1 MSRIAAFI
9 MLLLTAL
16 LGVGL
21 AYVMGV
27 AGILGFYVAGL
38 GDFLQALPRRAFSQL
53 DVFALM
59 AMPLFVLVG
68 ELMNRGGITRSLI
81 NLASLVVGRSR
92 GGLGHVNVAS
102 SVFFAGV
109 SGSAMADAAALSST
123 LVPAMKENG
132 YSGVYAGA
140 ITAASSVIGPLI
152 PPSIILIF
160 YGAIMNVDVA
170 ALFAASI
177 VPGLLLSLALFA
189 ANAIFAR
196 LHNHPSL
203 NERPPFFRTVRK
215 AGPAMLLPFIII
227 AGIVFGVVTPTEAA
241 ALAVVT
247 ALLII
252 ALGGELKLA
261 NVKEAVF
268 GATIFTGAIFA
279 IIFAAASINFLAAVV
294 GAPAIIAAWLDA
306 HALSLN
312 TYLAVLT
319 IIFILVGMV
328 LDTQIALILL
338 APILVPAAY
347 TLGADPVHLGV
358 IVCFTITLG
367 LITPPLGGVV
377 LIVSAATRESY
388 WALMKVLMP
397 FILIE
402 FAVLFLLLYVP
413 DIVLTLPRVL
423 GLL

>member
-1 MSRIAAFI
+1 MSRFAALI
-9 MLLLTAL
+9 ILLVTAL

-21 AYVMGV
+21 AYLMGV
-27 AGILGFYVAGL
+27 AGIIGFLATGMGEY
-38 GDFLQALPRRAFSQL
+38 LQALPRRAFSQL

-81 NLASLVVGRSR
+81 DLASLFVGRSR

-189 ANAIFAR
+189 ANAVIAR
-196 LHNHPSL
+196 LDNHPSL
-203 NERPPFFRTVRK
+203 NSRPPLLRTIRK
-215 AGPAMLLPFIII
+215 AGPAMLLPVIII

-247 ALLII
+247 SLLIM
-252 ALGGELKLA
+252 AFGGQLKWS

-268 GATIFTGAIFA
+268 SATVFTGAIFA
-279 IIFAAASINFLAAVV
+279 IIFAATSINFLAALL
-294 GAPAIIAAWLDA
+294 GAPAMISSWLDA
-306 HALSLN
+306 NAFSLN
-312 TYLAVLT
+312 AYLAVLT
-319 IIFILVGMV
+319 CIFILVGMV

-347 TLGADPVHLGV
+347 PLGADPVHLGV

-388 WALMKVLMP
+388 WSLMKALLP

-402 FAVLFLLLYVP
+402 FAVLFLLLYEP
-413 DIVLTLPRVL
+413 GIVLSLPRAM

>member
-1 MSRIAAFI
+1 MPRIAAFI
-9 MLLLTAL
+9 SMLVTAL

-21 AYVMGV
+21 AYLMGM
-27 AGILGFYVAGL
+27 AGILGFFATGMGEY
-38 GDFLQALPRRAFSQL
+38 LQALPRRAFSQL

-68 ELMNRGGITRSLI
+68 ELMNRGGITRSLVD
-81 NLASLVVGRSR
+81 LASLVVGRSR

-177 VPGLLLSLALFA
+177 VPGLVLSLALFA
-189 ANAIFAR
+189 ANAVFAR
-196 LHNHPSL
+196 IDGHPTLDS
-203 NERPPFFRTVRK
+203 RPPLFRTLVK
-215 AGPAMLLPFIII
+215 AGPALLLPAIII

-241 ALAVVT
+241 ALAV
-247 ALLII
+247 AASLLVIL
-252 ALGGELKLA
+252 LGGKLQWET
-261 NVKEAVF
+261 VREAVF
-268 GATIFTGAIFA
+268 GATVFTGAIFA
-279 IIFAAASINFLAAVV
+279 IIFAATSINFLAALV
-294 GAPAIIAAWLDA
+294 GAPEIIANWLNA
-306 HALSLN
+306 YSLSLN

-319 IIFILVGMV
+319 CIFVLVGMI

-347 TLGADPVHLGV
+347 QLGADPVHLGV
-358 IVCFTITLG
+358 LVCFTITLG

-388 WALMKVLMP
+388 WALMKALLP

-413 DIVLTLPRVL
+413 AIVLTLPRVL

>member
-1 MSRIAAFI
+1 MPRIAAFI
-9 MLLLTAL
+9 SMLVTAL

-21 AYVMGV
+21 AYLMGM
-27 AGILGFYVAGL
+27 AGILGFLATGMGEY
-38 GDFLQALPRRAFSQL
+38 LQALPRRAFSQL

-68 ELMNRGGITRSLI
+68 ELMNRGGITRSLVD
-81 NLASLVVGRSR
+81 LASLVVGRSR

-177 VPGLLLSLALFA
+177 VPGLVLSLALFA
-189 ANAIFAR
+189 ANAVFAR
-196 LHNHPSL
+196 IDGHPTLDS
-203 NERPPFFRTVRK
+203 RPPLFRTLVK
-215 AGPAMLLPFIII
+215 AGPALLLPAIII
-227 AGIVFGVVTPTEAA
+227 AGIVFGIVTPTEAA
-241 ALAVVT
+241 ALAV
-247 ALLII
+247 AASLLVIL
-252 ALGGELKLA
+252 LGGKLQW
-261 NVKEAVF
+261 NTVREAVF
-268 GATIFTGAIFA
+268 GATVFTGAIFA
-279 IIFAAASINFLAAVV
+279 IIFAATSINFLAALV
-294 GAPAIIAAWLDA
+294 GAPEIIADWLNA
-306 HALSLN
+306 YSLSLN

-319 IIFILVGMV
+319 CIFVLVGMI

-347 TLGADPVHLGV
+347 QLGADPVHLGV
-358 IVCFTITLG
+358 LVCFTITLG

-388 WALMKVLMP
+388 WALMKALLP

-413 DIVLTLPRVL
+413 AIVLTLPRVL

>member
-1 MSRIAAFI
+1 MSRFAALII
-9 MLLLTAL
+9 MLATAL

-21 AYVMGV
+21 AYLMGV
-27 AGILGFYVAGL
+27 AGIIGFIATGMGEY
-38 GDFLQALPRRAFSQL
+38 LQALPRRAFSQL

-81 NLASLVVGRSR
+81 DLASLFVGRSR

-189 ANAIFAR
+189 ANAVIAR
-196 LHNHPSL
+196 LDNHPSL
-203 NERPPFFRTVRK
+203 NSRPPLVRTIKK
-215 AGPAMLLPFIII
+215 AGPAMLLPVIII

-247 ALLII
+247 SLVIMAF
-252 ALGGELKLA
+252 GGELKWG

-268 GATIFTGAIFA
+268 SATIFTGAIFA
-279 IIFAAASINFLAAVV
+279 IIFAATSINFLAALL
-294 GAPAIIAAWLDA
+294 GAPAMIASWLDA
-306 HALSLN
+306 NAFSLN
-312 TYLAVLT
+312 AYLAVLT
-319 IIFILVGMV
+319 CIFILVGMV

-347 TLGADPVHLGV
+347 PLGADPVHLGV

-388 WALMKVLMP
+388 WSLMKALMP

-402 FAVLFLLLYVP
+402 FAVLFLLLYEP
-413 DIVLTLPRVL
+413 GIVLALPRAM

>member
-1 MSRIAAFI
+1 MTRIAALI
-9 MLLLTAL
+9 SVLATAL

-21 AYVMGV
+21 AYLMGM
-27 AGILGFYVAGL
+27 AGILGFLAMGMGEY
-38 GDFLQALPRRAFSQL
+38 LQALPRRAFSQL

-68 ELMNRGGITRSLI
+68 ELMNRGGITRSLVD
-81 NLASLVVGRSR
+81 LASLVVGRSR

-177 VPGLLLSLALFA
+177 VPGIVLSLALFA
-189 ANAIFAR
+189 ANAVFAR
-196 LHNHPSL
+196 LGGHPTL
-203 NERPPFFRTVRK
+203 NSRPPFFRTLVK
-215 AGPAMLLPFIII
+215 AGPALLLPAIII
-227 AGIVFGVVTPTEAA
+227 AGIVFGIVTPTEAA
-241 ALAVVT
+241 ALAV
-247 ALLII
+247 AASLLVIL
-252 ALGGELKLA
+252 LGGKLQWET
-261 NVKEAVF
+261 VREAVF
-268 GATIFTGAIFA
+268 GATVFTGAIFA
-279 IIFAAASINFLAAVV
+279 IIFAATSINFLAALV
-294 GAPAIIAAWLDA
+294 GAPEMIADWLNANSLD
-306 HALSLN
+306 LN

-319 IIFILVGMV
+319 CIFIFVGMI

-347 TLGADPVHLGV
+347 QLGADPVHLGV
-358 IVCFTITLG
+358 LVCFTITLG
-367 LITPPLGGVV
+367 LISPPLGGVV

-388 WALMKVLMP
+388 WEIMKALLP

-413 DIVLTLPRVL
+413 SIVLALPRAL

>member
-1 MSRIAAFI
+1 MSRFAALII
-9 MLLLTAL
+9 MLVTAL

-21 AYVMGV
+21 AYLMGV
-27 AGILGFYVAGL
+27 AGIIGFLATGMGEY
-38 GDFLQALPRRAFSQL
+38 LQALPRRAFSQL

-81 NLASLVVGRSR
+81 DLASLFVGRSR

-123 LVPAMKENG
+123 LVPAMKANG

-177 VPGLLLSLALFA
+177 VPGILLSLALFA
-189 ANAIFAR
+189 ANAVIAR
-196 LHNHPSL
+196 LDNHPSL
-203 NERPPFFRTVRK
+203 NSRPPLFRTIRK
-215 AGPAMLLPFIII
+215 AGPAMLLPVIII

-247 ALLII
+247 SLLIM
-252 ALGGELKLA
+252 AFGGQLKWS

-268 GATIFTGAIFA
+268 SATVFTGAIFA
-279 IIFAAASINFLAAVV
+279 IIFAATSINFLAALL
-294 GAPAIIAAWLDA
+294 GAPAMISSWLNA
-306 HALSLN
+306 NAFSLN
-312 TYLAVLT
+312 AYLAVLT
-319 IIFILVGMV
+319 CIFILVGMV

-347 TLGADPVHLGV
+347 PLGADPVHLGV

-388 WALMKVLMP
+388 WSLMKALLP

-402 FAVLFLLLYVP
+402 FAVLFLLLYEP
-413 DIVLTLPRVL
+413 GIVLALPRAM

>member
-1 MSRIAAFI
+1 MPRIVTL
-9 MLLLTAL
+9 MQLLVTAV

-21 AYVMGV
+21 AYLMGV
-27 AGILGFYVAGL
+27 AGIFGFLATGMGEY
-38 GDFLQALPRRAFSQL
+38 LQALPRRAFSQL

-68 ELMNRGGITRSLI
+68 ELMNRGGITRSLVD
-81 NLASLVVGRSR
+81 LASLVVGRSR

-189 ANAIFAR
+189 ANAVFAR
-196 LHNHPSL
+196 LDGHPTL
-203 NERPPFFRTVRK
+203 DNRPPFFRTLAK
-215 AGPAMLLPFIII
+215 AGPALLLPAIII
-227 AGIVFGVVTPTEAA
+227 AGIVFGIVTPTEAA
-241 ALAVVT
+241 ALAV
-247 ALLII
+247 AASLLVIL
-252 ALGGELKLA
+252 LGGKLQWET
-261 NVKEAVF
+261 VRESVF

-279 IIFAAASINFLAAVV
+279 IIFAATSINFLAALV
-294 GAPAIIAAWLDA
+294 GAPEMIADWLNA
-306 HALSLN
+306 HSLDLN

-319 IIFILVGMV
+319 CIFILVGMI

-347 TLGADPVHLGV
+347 QLGADPVHLGV
-358 IVCFTITLG
+358 LVCFTITLG

-388 WALMKVLMP
+388 WAIMKALLP

-413 DIVLTLPRVL
+413 SIVLTLPRAL